1 MRTHVADV
9 TDLDMREEGGG
20 RKERKVVGYRDAITS
35 KKILFNLIDNQTPL
49 GNLNAILII
58 FLRDISSS

>member
-1 MRTHVADV
+1 MRNHVADV
-9 TDLDMREEGGG
+9 TDLVMEGGG
-20 RKERKVVGYRDAITS
+20 RKKRKVVGYRDAITS

-49 GNLNAILII
+49 DNLNALLII